1 MRFSPIFIKI
11 VCFILLFYFFYSP
24 KIFAATKES
33 ESSTEKIFNEQVDS
47 IVVIGAMDKKQ
58 SRLGSGFIVDEDG
71 LIVTNAHLTGG
82 AKKIVIKLHKSAVYH
97 QASLVAIDRAKDI
110 AILKVD
116 LPNLKPVKL
125 GNSNKVQI
133 GERVVSIG
141 NPLGLESTISDG
153 LISSW
158 RTVKGGL
165 KVLQISVPLSQGSSG
180 GPLFNLKG
188 EVIGVTMGSYLKGQN
203 LNFAVPINDVKPL
216 LSKSNLNRLRSAL
229 AQGKNVYTVQSKD
242 TLYKIA
248 RRFHTTVLELMKLN
262 GLHDTRIRRGQ
273 KIKIPSLAP

>member
-1 MRFSPIFIKI
+1 MNKPIPFLIAI
-11 VCFILLFYFFYSP
+11 HLILLPSFFLCTQ
-24 KIFAATKES
+24 IFAATQQPELS
-33 ESSTEKIFNEQVDS
+33 VEKIFNEHVDS

-58 SRLGSGFIVDEDG
+58 SRMGSGFIVDESG
-71 LIVTNAHLTGG
+71 LIVTNAHLTVG
-82 AKKIVIKLHKSAVYH
+82 AKKIVVKLHKSAIYH
-97 QASLVAIDRAKDI
+97 QARLVTIDRGKDI
-110 AILKVD
+110 AILKIDV
-116 LPNLKPVKL
+116 PNLKPVKL

-180 GPLFNLKG
+180 GPLFNLQG
-188 EVIGVTMGSYLKGQN
+188 DVIGVTMGSYLKGQN

-229 AQGKNVYTVQSKD
+229 TQGKNVYTVQSKD
-242 TLYKIA
+242 TLTKIA
-248 RRFHTTVLELMKLN
+248 RRFHITVLDLMKLN
-262 GLHDTRIRRGQ
+262 GLKDTRIRRGQ
-273 KIKIPSLAP
+273 KIKVPVQ

>member
-1 MRFSPIFIKI
+1 MNKPIPFLIAI
-11 VCFILLFYFFYSP
+11 HLILLPSFFLCTQ
-24 KIFAATKES
+24 IFAATQQPEL
-33 ESSTEKIFNEQVDS
+33 STEKIFNEHVDS

-58 SRLGSGFIVDEDG
+58 SRSGSGFIVDQDG
-71 LIVTNAHLTGG
+71 LIVTNAHLTVG
-82 AKKIVIKLHKSAVYH
+82 AKKIVVKLHKSAIYH
-97 QASLVAIDRAKDI
+97 QARLVTIDRGKDI
-110 AILKVD
+110 AILKIDV
-116 LPNLKPVKL
+116 PNLKPVKL

-180 GPLFNLKG
+180 GPLFNLQVD
-188 EVIGVTMGSYLKGQN
+188 VIGVTMGSYLKGQN

-229 AQGKNVYTVQSKD
+229 TQGKNVYTVQSKD
-242 TLYKIA
+242 TLTKIA
-248 RRFHTTVLELMKLN
+248 RRFHITVLDLMKLN
-262 GLHDTRIRRGQ
+262 GLKDTRIRRGQ
-273 KIKIPSLAP
+273 KIKVPVQ

>member
-1 MRFSPIFIKI
+1 MNNKPIPSYITVHLSLLLSFFS
-11 VCFILLFYFFYSP
+11 LSP
-24 KIFAATKES
+24 IFAATQEP
-33 ESSTEKIFNEQVDS
+33 ESSVEKIFNEQVDS
-47 IVVIGAMDKKQ
+47 IVVIGALDKKQ
-58 SRLGSGFIVDEDG
+58 SRLGSGFIVDKDG
-71 LIVTNAHLTGG
+71 LIVTNAHLAGG
-82 AKKIVIKLHKSAVYH
+82 AKKIVVKLHKSSIYH
-97 QASLVAIDRAKDI
+97 QARLITIDRAKDI
-110 AILKVD
+110 AILKID
-116 LPNLKPVKL
+116 IPNLKPVKL

-180 GPLFNLKG
+180 GPLFNLQG

-216 LSKSNLNRLRSAL
+216 LNKSNLNRFRSAL
-229 AQGKNVYTVQSKD
+229 GKGKNIYTVRSND
-242 TLYKIA
+242 TLTKLA

-262 GLHDTRIRRGQ
+262 HLHDPRIHRGQ
-273 KIKIPSLAP
+273 KIRIPVQ

>member
-1 MRFSPIFIKI
+1 MNKPIPFLIAI
-11 VCFILLFYFFYSP
+11 HLILLPSFFLCTQ
-24 KIFAATKES
+24 IFAATQQPELS
-33 ESSTEKIFNEQVDS
+33 VEKIFNEHVDS

-58 SRLGSGFIVDEDG
+58 SRMGSGFIVDESG
-71 LIVTNAHLTGG
+71 LIVTNAHLTVG
-82 AKKIVIKLHKSAVYH
+82 AKKIVVKLHKSAIYH
-97 QASLVAIDRAKDI
+97 QARLVTIDRGKDI
-110 AILKVD
+110 AILKIDV
-116 LPNLKPVKL
+116 PNLKPVKL

-180 GPLFNLKG
+180 GPLFNLQG

-229 AQGKNVYTVQSKD
+229 TQGKNVYTVQSKD
-242 TLYKIA
+242 TLTKIA
-248 RRFHTTVLELMKLN
+248 RRFHITVLDLMKLN
-262 GLHDTRIRRGQ
+262 GLKDTRIRRGQ
-273 KIKIPSLAP
+273 KIKVPVQ

>member
-1 MRFSPIFIKI
+1 MNKPIPFLIAI
-11 VCFILLFYFFYSP
+11 HLILLPSFFLCTQ
-24 KIFAATKES
+24 IFAATQQPEL
-33 ESSTEKIFNEQVDS
+33 STEKIFNEHVDS

-58 SRLGSGFIVDEDG
+58 SRSGSGFIVDQDG
-71 LIVTNAHLTGG
+71 LIVTNAHLTVG
-82 AKKIVIKLHKSAVYH
+82 AKKIVVKLHKSAIYH
-97 QASLVAIDRAKDI
+97 QARLVTIDRGKDI
-110 AILKVD
+110 AILKIDV
-116 LPNLKPVKL
+116 PNLKPVKL

-180 GPLFNLKG
+180 GPLFNLQG

-229 AQGKNVYTVQSKD
+229 TQGKNVYTVQSKD
-242 TLYKIA
+242 TLTKIA
-248 RRFHTTVLELMKLN
+248 RRFHITVLDLMKLN
-262 GLHDTRIRRGQ
+262 GLKDTRIRRGQ
-273 KIKIPSLAP
+273 KIKVPVQ